1 MKSIKELKEVEKK
14 AKELDVKDW
23 SKNNKWTGYKFWIFN
38 HDILPEEEFRLKS
51 FVKAVEIQSIKK
63 RDEEWKKEITKWA
76 KKQKTFRLYDNKLRK
91 GFNSQYPVV
100 FFNDLMSVLNTI
112 SKQDKPI

>member
-1 MKSIKELKEVEKK
+1 MKSIKELKEEKIIFTAWYCPLGPMGHFVCYK
-14 AKELDVKDW
+14 ATNKDINKHLEECVK
-23 SKNNKWTGYKFWIFN
+23 NKI
-38 HDILPEEEFRLKS
+38 S
-51 FVKAVEIQSIKK
+51 QSIKK
-63 RDEEWKKEITKWA
+63 RDGEWKKEITKWA